1 MLGFP
6 LLYFKGMRL
15 MFQLSGFYY
24 RSIISAKQR
33 KVVKV
38 IVQNRKYVYEYPELQ
53 TRGQL

>member
-38 IVQNRKYVYEYPELQ
+38 IVQNRKYVYE
-53 TRGQL
+53 